1 MSEEVSVSIESDSG
15 TKNQWARGVFYQ
27 QDGKKRTLVPKRL
40 LWVAGISFAVL
51 TIAIVIQGS
60 PEPMQRTKADS
71 IAAPEGIQA
80 QTITN
85 IPAVAQ
91 SDGGDAVKST
101 SPNSSGKS
109 GGQGGDRKKKFTGP
123 QLVKRPGSGKIPPGS
138 FLKATLLTGASN
150 GLVRAE
156 VTEGLTLNG
165 ETLVEQGTILL
176 GSGQSGEDRLAIRFS
191 QMVYKDG
198 AFDTIDG
205 QACDAE
211 DKIVGL
217 KGSKVGSQALKLATG
232 IGLNFVGG
240 MTTALQDTQGQGG
253 AVVTKPTLKNA
264 MLNGAA
270 TASLDQGR
278 EMMSD
283 LRNKTPA
290 IEVPAGTLIYVL
302 LQGN

>member
-1 MSEEVSVSIESDSG
+1 MNEDVSVSIESDKG
-15 TKNQWARGVFYQ
+15 TKNQWARGIFYQ

-40 LWVAGISFAVL
+40 LWVAGLSFAVL
-51 TIAIVIQGS
+51 TIAIIIQGS
-60 PEPMQRTKADS
+60 PEPSAQRAKADAIS
-71 IAAPEGIQA
+71 TPEPIEA

-85 IPAVAQ
+85 IPTIDQ
-91 SDGGDAVKST
+91 DDGSETVKT
-101 SPNSSGKS
+101 MPAKS
-109 GGQGGDRKKKFTGP
+109 GTQSGEQKRKFTGP
-123 QLVKRPGSGKIPPGS
+123 QLIKRPRSGKIPPGS
-138 FLKATLLTGASN
+138 FIKATLLSGGSN

-176 GSGQSGEDRLAIRFS
+176 GSGQSGEDRLTIRFS

-217 KGSKVGSQALKLATG
+217 KGSKVGSQAFKLAAG

-240 MTTALQDTQGQGG
+240 MTTALQDTQGEGG
-253 AVVTKPTLKNA
+253 ALMTKPTLRNA
-264 MLNGAA
+264 MLGGAA

-283 LRNKTPA
+283 LRNKTPT
-290 IEVPAGTLIYVL
+290 IEVPAGTSIYVL